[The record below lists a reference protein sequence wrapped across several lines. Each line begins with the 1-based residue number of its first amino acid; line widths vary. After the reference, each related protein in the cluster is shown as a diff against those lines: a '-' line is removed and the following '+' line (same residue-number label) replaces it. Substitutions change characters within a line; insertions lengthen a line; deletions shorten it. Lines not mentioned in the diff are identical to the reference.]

1 MADINVKQ
9 LSKAIKIDLDNL
21 LAQMK
26 SAGLSHQSET
36 DIVSTED
43 KKVLLKFI
51 KDSKKDSKKTISL
64 STSSQKIAKP
74 NLSVTRINSPDN
86 EKKSNVKQDFA
97 GSIDFDEA
105 ERKRLNAQNESA
117 EEEKKKAEA
126 KTKVVRKTKQESQ
139 KKIPQNPKK
148 DKKTFKDS
156 SKEDQREQEGEKFL
170 AKNLENVQKFEKPQE
185 FIQREVR
192 IPETIVV
199 SDLAKELSIKSSD
212 LIKSLMNSGV
222 MVTLNQA
229 IDQETAILV
238 VEELGH
244 IGIPQEIESEEEKIL
259 EHIVYEGD
267 EELRNPVV
275 SVLGHVDHGKTSIL
289 DFIRKSS
296 VADQEEGGITQG
308 IGAYQV
314 DHNNQTI
321 TFIDTP
327 GHAAFSEMRARGA
340 NSTDIVVLVVAAD
353 DGIKPQ
359 TVEAIKHAKAAK
371 VPIIVAINKCDLPE
385 KNISKIK
392 NEMMQYELIAE
403 DLSGDTL
410 FVEVSAI
417 KKINLDKLKENI
429 LLQSEILDLKASYSD
444 KARGVVIESKID
456 KGKGPVST
464 ILISNGKLKRGDY
477 FICGDTWG
485 KIRAMINYE
494 GKMVNEAFPS
504 MPIEILGMNS
514 SAYAG
519 AEFMVTKDENEAKE
533 LTEFRKNNNNQNKV
547 LAKDKTTLFEE
558 VKDKDELNIIIKS
571 DVQGSSE
578 ALKMAINKI
587 EHKEVEAKIILSDI
601 GMINETDVS
610 LAKAS
615 NAILIGFNVKP
626 NREAKKL
633 AEEQKIDIKYFNII
647 YEAIDHVEK
656 SLSGLLEPDI
666 KETILGSA
674 EIQKVFKVSTA
685 GKIAGSKVIS
695 GEIKS
700 KSKARIIRDGVVVY
714 SGEIL
719 TIFREKNQVKEV
731 GSGLECGISIKD
743 FIDFKEKDVIE
754 SYLSEEVQRSI

>member
-1 MADINVKQ
+1 MEKDKKKTLTISSNLK
-9 LSKAIKIDLDNL
+9 KKIDTSSITTSGKKSFAVEKKKPFRPNKLFNKSSAVQHVVNNPENKKKNFTRKFVEQQATKDFIKKDNKPAGKSKL
-21 LAQMK
+21 KLKGPVDKRDFKLTVSRALNVEEIEIKQRSLASVK
-26 SAGLSHQSET
+26 RARLKEKKKPDG
-36 DIVSTED
+36 ED
-43 KKVLLKFI
+43 KKEF
-51 KDSKKDSKKTISL
+51 KKVI
-64 STSSQKIAKP
+64 
-74 NLSVTRINSPDN
+74 
-86 EKKSNVKQDFA
+86 
-97 GSIDFDEA
+97 
-105 ERKRLNAQNESA
+105 
-117 EEEKKKAEA
+117 
-126 KTKVVRKTKQESQ
+126 
-139 KKIPQNPKK
+139 
-148 DKKTFKDS
+148 
-156 SKEDQREQEGEKFL
+156 
-170 AKNLENVQKFEKPQE
+170 
-185 FIQREVR
+185 REVN
-192 IPETIVV
+192 IPEQITIQ
-199 SDLAKELSIKSSD
+199 ELSNRMAEKSSD
-212 LIKSLMNSGV
+212 IIKFL
-222 MVTLNQA
+222 LNMKVVA
-229 IDQETAILV
+229 TINHNIDKDTAEYIVKEFGHKPILDAKLTIETSKSNKKFTGEV
-238 VEELGH
+238 KSR
-244 IGIPQEIESEEEKIL
+244 P
-259 EHIVYEGD
+259 
-267 EELRNPVV
+267 PVV
-275 SVLGHVDHGKTSIL
+275 TIMGHVDHGKTSLL
-289 DFIRKSS
+289 DSLRETNVVSS
-296 VADQEEGGITQG
+296 EHGGITQH

-314 DHNNQTI
+314 LTKNNQLI

-327 GHAAFSEMRARGA
+327 GHAAFTEMRARG
-340 NSTDIVVLVVAAD
+340 SKITDIVILVVAAD
-353 DGIKPQ
+353 DGVKPQ
-359 TVEAIKHAKAAK
+359 TVEAIKHAKAAN

-410 FVEVSAI
+410 FVEVSAL
-417 KKINLDKLKENI
+417 KKINLDKLKESI

-464 ILISNGKLKRGDY
+464 ILISNGKLKRGDH
-477 FICGDTWG
+477 FVCGDTWG

-494 GKMVNEAFPS
+494 GKMINEAFPS
-504 MPIEILGMNS
+504 MPVEILGMNS

-519 AEFMVTKDENEAKE
+519 AEFMVTKDEDEAKE
-533 LTEFRKNNNNQNKV
+533 LTELRKNKSNQGNV

-578 ALKMAINKI
+578 ALKMAITKI

-615 NAILIGFNVKP
+615 NAVLIGFNVKP

-633 AEEQKIDIKYFNII
+633 AEEQKVNIKYFNII
-647 YEAIDHVEK
+647 YEALDYVEK

-666 KETILGSA
+666 KETVLGSA
-674 EIQKVFKVSTA
+674 EIQKVFKVSSA

-719 TIFREKNQVKEV
+719 SIYREKNQVKEV
-731 GSGLECGISIKD
+731 GTGLECGISIKD

-754 SYLSEEVQRSI
+754 SYLSEEIQRSI

>member
-1 MADINVKQ
+1 MDKDKKKTLTISSDLK
-9 LSKAIKIDLDNL
+9 KKIDTSSISTSGK
-21 LAQMK
+21 K
-26 SAGLSHQSET
+26 SFSVEKKKPFRTTNTFKKISSAPKVNT
-36 DIVSTED
+36 NTEI
-43 KKVLLKFI
+43 KKKNFARKFI
-51 KDSKKDSKKTISL
+51 EQQATKEFIKKDNKPAGKSKLKLKGPVDKRDFKLTVSRALNVEEIEIKQRSL
-64 STSSQKIAKP
+64 A
-74 NLSVTRINSPDN
+74 SVKRARLK
-86 EKKSNVKQDFA
+86 EKKKPD
-97 GSIDFDEA
+97 G
-105 ERKRLNAQNESA
+105 
-117 EEEKKKAEA
+117 EEKKEFK
-126 KTKVVRKTKQESQ
+126 KVIREV
-139 KKIPQNPKK
+139 KIP
-148 DKKTFKDS
+148 
-156 SKEDQREQEGEKFL
+156 EQIT
-170 AKNLENVQKFEKPQE
+170 
-185 FIQREVR
+185 IQ
-192 IPETIVV
+192 
-199 SDLAKELSIKSSD
+199 ELSNRMAEKSSD
-212 LIKSLMNSGV
+212 IIKFLFNMKVVATINH
-222 MVTLNQA
+222 N
-229 IDQETAILV
+229 IDKDTAEYIVKEFGHKPIL
-238 VEELGH
+238 
-244 IGIPQEIESEEEKIL
+244 EEKPSI
-259 EHIVYEGD
+259 ETGKSKEKYEG
-267 EELRNPVV
+267 EVKNRPPVV
-275 SVLGHVDHGKTSIL
+275 TIMGHVDHGKTSLL
-289 DFIRKSS
+289 DSLRDSNVVS
-296 VADQEEGGITQG
+296 AEHGGITQH

-314 DHNNQTI
+314 KTEGQKLI

-327 GHAAFSEMRARGA
+327 GHAAFTEMRARG
-340 NSTDIVVLVVAAD
+340 SKITDIVVLVVAAD

-417 KKINLDKLKENI
+417 KKTNLDKLKESI

-464 ILISNGKLKRGDY
+464 ILISNGKLKKGDH

-494 GKMVNEAFPS
+494 GKMVYEALPS
-504 MPIEILGMNS
+504 MPVEILGMNS

-533 LTEFRKNNNNQNKV
+533 LIEFRKNDNNQNKV
-547 LAKDKTTLFEE
+547 LVKDKTTLFEE
-558 VKDKDELNIIIKS
+558 DKGKDELNIIIKS

-578 ALKMAINKI
+578 ALKMAITKI

-633 AEEQKIDIKYFNII
+633 ADEQKIDIKYFNII
-647 YEAIDHVEK
+647 YEAIDYVEK

-674 EIQKVFKVSTA
+674 EIQKIFKVSTA

-695 GEIKS
+695 GEIKA
-700 KSKARIIRDGVVVY
+700 KSKARIIRDGTVVY

-719 TIFREKNQVKEV
+719 SIFREKNQVKEV
-731 GSGLECGISIKD
+731 GSGLECGISVKD

-754 SYLSEEVQRSI
+754 SYLSEEVQRFI